1 MSAPHEPTGD
11 DASHDPP
18 AIDVARDGAH
28 VEHDA
33 VVEPTYEPAYQPRV
47 ARGRRGAAGR
57 ATDGAMRIAA
67 IDLGSNSI
75 RQIVA
80 DVAPDGKIHVVDE
93 MKAMPRLGRGVD
105 ATGALAEESM
115 HAALAALSRMAT
127 LARQMGAER
136 IEAVATSAVR
146 DAANGGAFLDR
157 VREEA
162 GLRVRLLTGEEEA
175 RLSFRSA
182 LAHFEL
188 GVGRTVVMDIG
199 GGSLELA
206 LAAEGLLD
214 RLESLP
220 FGAIRATEQF
230 LAVAGRGAR
239 TEEALRQLRRAVRWA
254 VRDSLPVKE
263 WRGAR
268 VIGSGG
274 TFTNLA
280 GIVNARAGL
289 AGARSRHGS
298 VVSRTDLV
306 RVLDALAT
314 LTPEER
320 AAVPGLNPARA
331 DIIVAGLAVAAEV
344 LSVFEARE
352 LVVSGY
358 GIREGL
364 LLETASI
371 APVAADPG
379 ESRERSVREF
389 AERCHFEEPHGVQ
402 VRRMALQLYDQL
414 GPRLGCRPGDRET
427 LADAALL
434 HDVGYH
440 ISHEK
445 HHKHS
450 YHLILHADLLGMTP
464 AEQVA
469 IAHVARYH
477 RGAEPNKRK
486 HDAFARLDRD
496 LRARIVRLSA
506 VLRVADGLDR
516 GHISAIDRVDV
527 RWERGRCLIAPTPVP
542 GAGSL
547 RLELWGASRKARL
560 LERVLDSPIEFIAPD
575 GSTVVAG
582 TDDEG
587 E

>member
-1 MSAPHEPTGD
+1 MNDRLPPHLE
-11 DASHDPP
+11 S
-18 AIDVARDGAH
+18 DGAG
-28 VEHDA
+28 DGA
-33 VVEPTYEPAYQPRV
+33 SDTAATYQPRL
-47 ARGRRGAAGR
+47 ARPRRGPGGR
-57 ATDGAMRIAA
+57 PVADDALRIAA
-67 IDLGSNSI
+67 IDIGSNSI

-80 DVAPDGKIHVVDE
+80 DVSPDGAIQVVDE
-93 MKAMPRLGRGVD
+93 MKAMPRLGKGVD
-105 ATGALAEESM
+105 ATGTLADDSMELALS
-115 HAALAALSRMAT
+115 ALSRMAM
-127 LARQMGAER
+127 LARQMGADR

-146 DAANGGAFLDR
+146 DADNGGAFLER
-157 VREEA
+157 VREET

-206 LAAEGLLD
+206 LAADGLLD
-214 RLESLP
+214 RLESFP
-220 FGAIRATEQF
+220 FGAVRTTEQF
-230 LAVAGRGAR
+230 LADLPRGGAR
-239 TEEALRQLRRAVRWA
+239 AEEALRQLRRAVRWA
-254 VRDSLPVKE
+254 VRDRLPVKE

-280 GIVNARAGL
+280 GL
-289 AGARSRHGS
+289 LHARSGLSAARTRHGT
-298 VVSRTDLV
+298 VASRVDLT
-306 RVLDALAT
+306 RALDALVT

-344 LSVFEARE
+344 MSVFEARE
-352 LVVSGY
+352 LHVSGY

-364 LLETASI
+364 LLEAAAV
-371 APVAADPG
+371 APTIADPG
-379 ESRERSVREF
+379 EARERSVRAF
-389 AERCHFEEPHGVQ
+389 AERCHYEQPHADQ
-402 VRRMALQLYDQL
+402 VRRLALQLFDQL
-414 GPRLGCRPGDRET
+414 ASRIGAQPGDREV

-464 AEQVA
+464 LEQVA
-469 IAHVARYH
+469 VANIARYH
-477 RGAEPNKRK
+477 RGPEPKKK
-486 HDAFARLDRD
+486 HENFGKLDRA
-496 LRARIVRLSA
+496 LRERIERLSA

-516 GHISAIDRVDV
+516 GHASAVHHVDA
-527 RWERGRCLIAPTPVP
+527 RWAHGTLRLSPVP
-542 GAGSL
+542 VAGAGAL
-547 RLELWGASRKARL
+547 RLELWGASRKAEL
-560 LERVLDSPIEFIAPD
+560 LADVLGAPVELVAPD
-575 GSTVVAG
+575 GATVLPG
-582 TDDEG
+582 GDGEG